1 MTRQIAGRLQ
11 SALTTANYATT
22 MRILQESEGQFIAP
36 TRTYNWTTRLDYN
49 HGERDLFSGRFTLA
63 FEDIDLLGSTN
74 VEAPSNGIIQKS
86 QDYTAVG
93 TWTHIF
99 NDQLVNQLRVQFA
112 DDDYRQTSR
121 VSGNRA
127 TRHCRA
133 DHLWALGRSSVH
145 HRSEA
150 LPVRRH
156 PELE

>member
-22 MRILQESEGQFIAP
+22 MRILQESRP
-36 TRTYNWTTRLDYN
+36 VYRSDPDYNSTTRLDYN
-49 HGERDLFSGRFTLA
+49 HGERDLISGRFTLA

-99 NDQLVNQLRVQFA
+99 SDQLVNQLRVQFA

-121 VSGNRA
+121 SSESAQLVIAGLITYGHLGAVPFIIDQSA
-127 TRHCRA
+127 T
-133 DHLWALGRSSVH
+133 SSKT
-145 HRSEA
+145 S
-150 LPVRRH
+150 
-156 PELE
+156 